1 MIIAVSGKGG
11 VGKTAIAALLIK
23 HYAEDKLNVL
33 AIDADPDTNL
43 PGALGIKEHVT
54 IGEIREE
61 ILQRRDRAPGR
72 TLREVVEY
80 HMFDAVTE
88 TDDFDLIVMGRAE
101 GQGCY
106 CAINHILREI
116 IDTWSK
122 SYDRVI
128 IDCEAGLEHLSRRT
142 TADVDVMLIVVDSSK
157 RSIETALRIREI
169 ADELD
174 IKFKHIFVVI
184 NRVSIEEGEEIKKRI
199 ESNGL
204 KVIGIIPYDETLKKY
219 DLAGKP
225 LVELPQ
231 NSTAV
236 EKVKEIK
243 EEIEKNIAEVEVK
256 RI

>member
-11 VGKTAIAALLIK
+11 VGKTVVAALLIK
-23 HYAEDKLNVL
+23 HYADDKLNVL

-43 PGALGIKEHVT
+43 PGALGIKENVT

-61 ILQRRDRAPGR
+61 ILERRDRTPGR

-88 TDDFDLIVMGRAE
+88 TDAFDLIVMGRAE

-106 CAINHILREI
+106 CAINHILRDI

-157 RSIETALRIREI
+157 RSVETALRIREI

-184 NRVSIEEGEEIKKRI
+184 NKVNEEEGKKIKEYI

-204 KVIGIIPYDETLKKY
+204 RVIGIIPYDEMLKKY
-219 DLAGKP
+219 DIAGKP
-225 LVELPQ
+225 IINLPE
-231 NSTAV
+231 NSGAMIR
-236 EKVKEIK
+236 VKEIK
-243 EEIEKNIAEVEVK
+243 EEIEKNIKKVEI
-256 RI
+256 RE